1 MTSNKIFW
9 DFCDTF
15 SQVVLTA
22 ATSFGI
28 PCLSFEPKISKIRM
42 GITVSIDAT
51 FTTTKSSCFGLPHMQ
66 K

>member
-1 MTSNKIFW
+1 M
-9 DFCDTF
+9 
-15 SQVVLTA
+15 VLTA

-28 PCLSFEPKISKIRM
+28 PCLSFEPKVSNIRM

-51 FTTTKSSCFGLPHMQ
+51 FTTTKSSCFGSPHIQ